1 MSFLKKYI
9 TEPLRYTFSDG
20 VKLFTG
26 ILLLVFN
33 DIVSLLLF
41 LMFIKMGFSVLILI
55 LLVNLFV
62 HIVVLGY
69 YIAVIKNTLEGLDT
83 LPDWSNLGEIV
94 KDGILY
100 FFALFILVALMSFPA
115 ILISM
120 IGSFLTTGV
129 DISYPTLE
137 GDIEYLMYNYYFF
150 NLLSGFL
157 LLTIVLIYD
166 VLAAT
171 ILWVYVPL
179 ATVNFAKKGFF
190 GFFEVVDIFKKI
202 SLGYIVMLVIY
213 FTVYFTVA
221 LILWIIGV
229 VPVIGTAIST
239 VYSRIFYFVFF
250 TTFFRAVAK
259 YYMEKEGWL

>member
-41 LMFIKMGFSVLILI
+41 LLFIKMGFSIFILI
-55 LLVNLFV
+55 VLVNLFV
-62 HIVVLGY
+62 HIIVVGY
-69 YIAVIKNTLEGLDT
+69 YIAVIKNTLQGLDT
-83 LPDWSNLGEIV
+83 PPDWSNLGEIV

-100 FFALFILVALMSFPA
+100 AIALVILVILISLPA
-115 ILISM
+115 IFISM
-120 IGSFLTTGV
+120 IGSFLTTGG
-129 DISYPTLE
+129 DMSYPILE
-137 GDIEYLMYNYYFF
+137 GDINYLMYTYFF

-157 LLTIVLIYD
+157 LLTILLIYD

-179 ATVNFAKKGFF
+179 ATVNFAEKGFP
-190 GFFEVVDIFKKI
+190 GLFEVVGVLRKI
-202 SLGYIVMLVIY
+202 SLDYIVMLVIY